1 MKEQISKVT
10 TIDKQLFL
18 IQLFEID
25 FAIMISARH
34 INGTVRR
41 NFSFFKLN
49 MIGGFELSV

>member
-18 IQLFEID
+18 IKLFEID
-25 FAIMISARH
+25 FAIMISARQ
-34 INGTVRR
+34 INSTLRR

>member
-25 FAIMISARH
+25 FAIMISARQ

-41 NFSFFKLN
+41 NFFFELN